1 MSDTNNNENWLFS
14 VRNFLRPSKTIPS
27 TSWRA
32 DTTWGLLNGKQ
43 SLQRFLILIF
53 GLTLFGIGEAFLVI
67 TSLGNSPWV
76 VLSEGISLNSNLNIG
91 QATFFVSLMVL
102 FFWIPLKQKP
112 GFGTLANIVVISASI
127 ELGLL
132 IIPDGNNLALKV
144 FYVLFGILL
153 VGIGS
158 ALYITCGLGTGPRDG
173 LMTGLHYRTGGAGR
187 SSSPWNRDGCSDHRC
202 LAWRLV
208 GRGNCPLCPA
218 YWSICCNLPG
228 CLRAAYLKVTNRV
241 KPLPSVCRTASDNMS
256 KTPC

>member
-1 MSDTNNNENWLFS
+1 VSDTNNNENWLFS

-32 DTTWGLLNGKQ
+32 DTTWGLTNGNQ

-76 VLSEGISLNSNLNIG
+76 VLSEVISLNSNLNIG

-112 GFGTLANIVVISASI
+112 GFGTLANMVVIAAAI

-132 IIPDGNNLALKV
+132 IIPEVNNLALKV

-173 LMTGLHYRTGGAGR
+173 LMTGLHYRTGVR
-187 SSSPWNRDGCSDHRC
+187 
-202 LAWRLV
+202 V
-208 GRGNCPLCPA
+208 GRVRLGIEVVALTTGA
-218 YWSICCNLPG
+218 LLGGSLGVGTALFALLIG
-228 CLRAAYLKVTNRV
+228 Q
-241 KPLPSVCRTASDNMS
+241 SVAISLGVLGRLTS
-256 KTPC
+256 K

>member
-1 MSDTNNNENWLFS
+1 MSDTHDNDNWLSS

-32 DTTWGLLNGKQ
+32 NTTWGLIDGNQ
-43 SLQRFLILIF
+43 SLQRFLILIL

-91 QATFFVSLMVL
+91 QSTFLVSLIVL

-112 GFGTLANIVVISASI
+112 GFGTLANMVVIAAAI

-132 IIPDGNNLALKV
+132 IIPEVDNLVIKI
-144 FYVLFGILL
+144 FYILFGILL

-173 LMTGLHYRTGGAGR
+173 LMTGLHYRTGVR
-187 SSSPWNRDGCSDHRC
+187 
-202 LAWRLV
+202 V
-208 GRGNCPLCPA
+208 GRVRLGIEVVALTTGA
-218 YWSICCNLPG
+218 LLGGSLGVGTALFALLIG
-228 CLRAAYLKVTNRV
+228 Q
-241 KPLPSVCRTASDNMS
+241 SVAISLGVLDRLTS
-256 KTPC
+256 K

>member
-1 MSDTNNNENWLFS
+1 VSDTNNNENWLFS

-32 DTTWGLLNGKQ
+32 DTTWGLINGNQ

-112 GFGTLANIVVISASI
+112 GFGTLANMVVIAAAI

-132 IIPDGNNLALKV
+132 IIPEVKNLALKV

-173 LMTGLHYRTGGAGR
+173 LMTGLHYRTGVR
-187 SSSPWNRDGCSDHRC
+187 
-202 LAWRLV
+202 V
-208 GRGNCPLCPA
+208 GRVRLGIEVVALTTGA
-218 YWSICCNLPG
+218 LLGGSLGVGTALFALLIG
-228 CLRAAYLKVTNRV
+228 Q
-241 KPLPSVCRTASDNMS
+241 SVAISLGVLGRLTS
-256 KTPC
+256 K

>member
-32 DTTWGLLNGKQ
+32 DTTWGLINGNQ

-112 GFGTLANIVVISASI
+112 GFGTLANMVVIAAAI

-132 IIPDGNNLALKV
+132 IIPEVKNLALKV

-173 LMTGLHYRTGGAGR
+173 LMTGLHYRTGVRVGRVRLGIEVVALTTGALLGG
-187 SSSPWNRDGCSDHRC
+187 SLGVGTAYLLCLLVNLLQSPWVS
-202 LAWRLV
+202 
-208 GRGNCPLCPA
+208 
-218 YWSICCNLPG
+218 
-228 CLRAAYLKVTNRV
+228 
-241 KPLPSVCRTASDNMS
+241 
-256 KTPC
+256 